1 MDAAKFEKKF
11 ETALQFLAT
20 ENFFD
25 ANKLLEQLLEK
36 RPRHPGVLVNFG
48 CASVG
53 LGRIDRAVLA
63 WDKAKRLAPNNPS
76 LLLDLGHLHEG
87 INYMEESRDCFRSA
101 MAIEPNA
108 IDPRISLAV
117 LHEKN
122 NQFAEARH
130 FVEECLAIDAKDE
143 QALYFSAFLDHRE
156 NKLEE
161 AERKLRD
168 LIVAEPK
175 HPYVVYACRYELA
188 QILDRKGYFDEAML
202 MLAEAK
208 KRVRTL
214 AEVEDIGAGYDEIAR
229 LYNDYAKS
237 LPRDILRTWSKS
249 FPESRRSVIPRL
261 AFLGGHPRSGTTLL
275 EQILGSH
282 PQVKTYDETAAF
294 GQSILCKQRRSG
306 QKLSCQ
312 SINILRRE
320 YIQFLHRLSAV
331 NPDEKLLIDKNP
343 SPTAFLPLWLKIFPE
358 LRVLIALRDPRDV
371 IISCY
376 FQNIPLNVIN
386 SNFLSLER
394 IAKHYADL
402 MNVWLV
408 VREWE
413 GFCWLE
419 TQYEDIVANLKPEGQ
434 RVTKFL
440 GLEWHED
447 QESFY
452 KNKKGGKVNSPTY
465 HDVTHP
471 IYDRSV
477 NRWRSYEK
485 YLSPVLPV
493 LEPYCRAFG
502 YS

>member
-1 MDAAKFEKKF
+1 MDATKFEKRF

-20 ENFFD
+20 ENFSD
-25 ANKLLEQLLEK
+25 ANRVLEQLLEK
-36 RPRHPGVLVNFG
+36 RPRHPGVLLNYG
-48 CASVG
+48 CASAG
-53 LGRIDRAVLA
+53 LGKFDLAAEA
-63 WDKAKRLAPNNPS
+63 WDKARRLAPKNPR
-76 LLLDLGHLHEG
+76 LLLDLGHLHES
-87 INYMEESRDCFRSA
+87 INNMEASRDCFRSA

-108 IDPRISLAV
+108 IDPRISIAV
-117 LHEKN
+117 TLEKN
-122 NQFAEARH
+122 HRLAEARH
-130 FVEECLAIDAKDE
+130 FIEECLSIDAKDE
-143 QALYFSAFLDHRE
+143 QACYFSAVLDHRE

-161 AERKLRD
+161 AECKLRD

-188 QILDRKGYFDEAML
+188 QILDRKGCFDEAML
-202 MLAEAK
+202 MLVEAK

-214 AEVEDIGAGYDEIAR
+214 AEVEEIGAQYDEQAR

-237 LPRDILRTWSKS
+237 LSRDILHDWSKS
-249 FPESRRSVIPRL
+249 FPESRRTVIPRL

-282 PQVKTYDETAAF
+282 PQVKAYDETPAF
-294 GQSILCKQRRSG
+294 GQSVLSKQRRSG
-306 QKLSCQ
+306 QKLSHQ
-312 SINILRRE
+312 RINALRRE
-320 YIQFLHRLSAV
+320 YIQFLRQMSAS

-343 SPTAFLPLWLKIFPE
+343 SPTAFLPLWLRVFPE
-358 LRVLIALRDPRDV
+358 LHVLMALRDPRDV

-376 FQNIPLNVIN
+376 FQNLPLNVIN

-408 VREWE
+408 VREWK
-413 GFCWLE
+413 GFSWLE
-419 TQYEDIVANLKPEGQ
+419 TRYEDIVANLKPEGQ

-452 KNKKGGKVNSPTY
+452 KNKRGVKVNSPTY
-465 HDVTHP
+465 HDVTQP
-471 IYDRSV
+471 IYGRSV
-477 NRWRSYEK
+477 NRWRVYEK
-485 YLSPVLPV
+485 YLSSVLPI